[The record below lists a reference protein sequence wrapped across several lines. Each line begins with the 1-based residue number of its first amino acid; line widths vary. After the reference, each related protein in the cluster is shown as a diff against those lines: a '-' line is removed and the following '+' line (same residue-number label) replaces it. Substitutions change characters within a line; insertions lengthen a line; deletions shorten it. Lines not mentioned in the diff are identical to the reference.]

1 MDYECEKGATRNFE
15 PWREAK
21 DQEETEEERLTRLE
35 EEENESAMAKLE
47 TKTLDSKREMMI
59 ADALDEI
66 RTRNARMERKDH
78 AGVLETLLEV
88 KDEEALR
95 REQEEQEIEEAA
107 KKAFSTEDGEWV
119 RRVVDEE
126 ADGLGLGSSSSPS
139 SSAGP
144 ATAKPAPATSSSVAP
159 VDGFE
164 VPEFKRTVKRKKPAI
179 PALPGLIK
187 KKPKLP
193 GID

>member
-21 DQEETEEERLTRLE
+21 DQEETEEERLNRLE

-47 TKTLDSKREMMI
+47 TKTLDSKRDMMI

-78 AGVLETLLEV
+78 AEVLETLLEI
-88 KDEEALR
+88 KDEEAIR
-95 REQEEQEIEEAA
+95 REEEEREIEEAA

-119 RRVVDEE
+119 RRVVEE
-126 ADGLGLGSSSSPS
+126 VAVDSSLPSAKPLAEAGSSGAPS
-139 SSAGP
+139 A
-144 ATAKPAPATSSSVAP
+144 
-159 VDGFE
+159 FE
-164 VPEFKRTVKRKKPAI
+164 VPEFKKTIKRKKPPT
-179 PALPGLIK
+179 PALPGLIRK
-187 KKPKLP
+187 KVRLP
-193 GID
+193 GI

>member
-1 MDYECEKGATRNFE
+1 MDYECEKGAIRNFE

-21 DQEETEEERLTRLE
+21 EQEETEEERLNRLE

-66 RTRNARMERKDH
+66 RTRNARVERKDT
-78 AGVLETLLEV
+78 ADVLETLLEIRD
-88 KDEEALR
+88 DESAR
-95 REQEEQEIEEAA
+95 REAEEKEIEEAA
-107 KKAFSTEDGEWV
+107 KKAFSTADGEWV

-126 ADGLGLGSSSSPS
+126 AADPAVGSSSSA
-139 SSAGP
+139 SA
-144 ATAKPAPATSSSVAP
+144 AP
-159 VDGFE
+159 VTSGSGAGEGFE
-164 VPEFKRTVKRKKPAI
+164 VPVFAKTVKRKKPAST

-193 GID
+193 V

>member
-78 AGVLETLLEV
+78 ADVLETLLEV
-88 KDEEALR
+88 KDEETLR

-119 RRVVDEE
+119 RRVMDEGVAE
-126 ADGLGLGSSSSPS
+126 LGVGGSSSL
-139 SSAGP
+139 AGP
-144 ATAKPAPATSSSVAP
+144 AARNSVLVASSVTPA
-159 VDGFE
+159 DGFD
-164 VPEFKRTVKRKKPAI
+164 VPEFKRTVKRKKPAT

-187 KKPKLP
+187 KKSKLP
-193 GID
+193 GII

>member
-78 AGVLETLLEV
+78 ADVLETLLEV
-88 KDEEALR
+88 KDEEVLR

-126 ADGLGLGSSSSPS
+126 TDALGLGGSSSSS
-139 SSAGP
+139 GP
-144 ATAKPAPATSSSVAP
+144 VAAKSTPVASSSVALA
-159 VDGFE
+159 DGFE
-164 VPEFKRTVKRKKPAI
+164 VPEFKRMVKRKKPAA

-187 KKPKLP
+187 KKQRLP
-193 GID
+193 GIV

>member
-78 AGVLETLLEV
+78 ADVLETLLEV

-95 REQEEQEIEEAA
+95 REQEEKEIEEAA
-107 KKAFSTEDGEWV
+107 KRAFSTEDGEWV

-126 ADGLGLGSSSSPS
+126 ADGLVVGGSASSARPVAAKSALVAS
-139 SSAGP
+139 SSAVL
-144 ATAKPAPATSSSVAP
+144 A
-159 VDGFE
+159 DGFE
-164 VPEFKRTVKRKKPAI
+164 APAFKRTMIKRKKPAT

-193 GID
+193 GI

>member
-21 DQEETEEERLTRLE
+21 DQEETEEERLNRLE

-47 TKTLDSKREMMI
+47 TKTLDSKRDMMI

-78 AGVLETLLEV
+78 AEVLETLLEI
-88 KDEEALR
+88 KDEEAKR
-95 REQEEQEIEEAA
+95 REDEEREIEEAA

-119 RRVVDEE
+119 RRVVEE
-126 ADGLGLGSSSSPS
+126 DAADSSLPS
-139 SSAGP
+139 
-144 ATAKPAPATSSSVAP
+144 AKPSAEVGSNGAPNA
-159 VDGFE
+159 FE
-164 VPEFKRTVKRKKPAI
+164 VLEFKKTIKRKKPAT

-187 KKPKLP
+187 KKVKLP
-193 GID
+193 GI

>member
-21 DQEETEEERLTRLE
+21 DSEETEEERLNRLE

-47 TKTLDSKREMMI
+47 VKTLDSKREMMI

-78 AGVLETLLEV
+78 ADVLETLLEV
-88 KDEEALR
+88 KDDEALA
-95 REQEEQEIEEAA
+95 REAEEREIEEAA
-107 KKAFSTEDGEWV
+107 RKAFSTEDGESV
-119 RRVVDEE
+119 RRVVD
-126 ADGLGLGSSSSPS
+126 DDVIDPGVGSSSST
-139 SSAGP
+139 AGP
-144 ATAKPAPATSSSVAP
+144 ATPTATVNGSGNGAVE
-159 VDGFE
+159 GFE
-164 VPEFKRTVKRKKPAI
+164 VLEFKRTVKRKKPAT
-179 PALPGLIK
+179 PALPGLIR

-193 GID
+193 GIV